1 MSGHRPCDPEEIFEL
16 ADGALAPEREQVA
29 RTHLAACPPCR
40 RLYEQE
46 LRLNSTLGSLRSA
59 EPPCR
64 SVRRGVAMALPTRP
78 WKVRLVWVAV
88 ALALLVAASLALS
101 LDGATPA
108 ALVVNAV
115 GFFWGLV
122 SGFADVVRA
131 VLWAAG
137 PTLAVALAVGALADV
152 CIAAAVLLATRRRL
166 RQA

>member
-1 MSGHRPCDPEEIFEL
+1 
-16 ADGALAPEREQVA
+16 
-29 RTHLAACPPCR
+29 
-40 RLYEQE
+40 
-46 LRLNSTLGSLRSA
+46 
-59 EPPCR
+59 
-64 SVRRGVAMALPTRP
+64 MALPTRP

-131 VLWAAG
+131 VLSAVG